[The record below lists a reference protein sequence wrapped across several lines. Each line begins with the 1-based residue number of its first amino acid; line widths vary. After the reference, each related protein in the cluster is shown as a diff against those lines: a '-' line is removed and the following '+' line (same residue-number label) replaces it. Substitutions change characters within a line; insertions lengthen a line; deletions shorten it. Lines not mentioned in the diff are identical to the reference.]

1 MPSRREVLS
10 AGLAGGALA
19 AVPALRRAGAAP
31 LATGDGAVPYR
42 VVVDERFPAALALAA
57 AAHARL
63 WNVSAIRGDVTA
75 LWYEEL
81 ALRWRAG
88 PAPIAGMTTTSAL
101 FCLERLAWDAQ
112 MRLNLRIDHR
122 GDREGRVEHTLAAQ
136 PGLITGRDIAGLAR
150 ADFATVLP
158 PLLARSTQAA
168 RGQHEARTFAGAR
181 GSLARSPDERLV
193 SWSIGTRVRSAA

>member
-31 LATGDGAVPYR
+31 LATGGGAVPYR
-42 VVVDERFPAALALAA
+42 VVVDERFPAARSLAA

-150 ADFATVLP
+150 ADFATILP

-168 RGQHEARTFAGAR
+168 RGQPEARTFAGAR
-181 GSLARSPDERLV
+181 GSLARSPDEALV